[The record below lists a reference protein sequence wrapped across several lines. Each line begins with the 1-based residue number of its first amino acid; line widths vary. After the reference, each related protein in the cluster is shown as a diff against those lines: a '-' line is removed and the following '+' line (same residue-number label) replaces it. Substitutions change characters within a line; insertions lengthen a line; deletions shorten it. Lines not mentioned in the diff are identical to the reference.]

1 MATINQLIR
10 KKRSKKI
17 RVSKSVSLGGC
28 PQKRGV
34 CLKVYKMTPRK
45 PNSARRSVVKVRL
58 YNKKRLIA
66 FIPGIGHNL
75 QKYNDVLVRGGRA
88 RDLPGIRYTIIRGKL
103 DLLGLLDRRR
113 ARSKYG
119 TLHPSK

>member
-1 MATINQLIR
+1 VATINQLIR

-75 QKYNDVLVRGGRA
+75 QKYNDVLFRGGRA

-103 DLLGLLDRRR
+103 DLLGLLDRRH

>member
-10 KKRSKKI
+10 RKRSKKI

-103 DLLGLLDRRR
+103 DLLGLLDRRH

>member
-1 MATINQLIR
+1 VATINQLIR

-45 PNSARRSVVKVRL
+45 PDSARRSVVKVRL

-103 DLLGLLDRRR
+103 DLLGLLDRRH

>member
-103 DLLGLLDRRR
+103 DLLGLIDRRH

>member
-10 KKRSKKI
+10 KNRSKKI
-17 RVSKSVSLGGC
+17 RISKSVSLGGC

-34 CLKVYKMTPRK
+34 CLKVYKMAPRK

-58 YNKKRLIA
+58 YNKKSLIA
-66 FIPGIGHNL
+66 FIPGVGHNL

-88 RDLPGIRYTIIRGKL
+88 RDLPGIRYSIIRGKL
-103 DLLGLLDRRR
+103 DLLGLIDRRH

-119 TLHPSK
+119 SLHPSK

>member
-103 DLLGLLDRRR
+103 DLLGLLDRRH

>member
-1 MATINQLIR
+1 VATINQLIR

-103 DLLGLLDRRR
+103 DLLGLLDRRH

>member
-1 MATINQLIR
+1 VATINQLIR

-103 DLLGLLDRRR
+103 DLLGLIDRRH

>member
-1 MATINQLIR
+1 VATINQLIR
-10 KKRSKKI
+10 RKRSKKI

-103 DLLGLLDRRR
+103 DLLGLLDRRH